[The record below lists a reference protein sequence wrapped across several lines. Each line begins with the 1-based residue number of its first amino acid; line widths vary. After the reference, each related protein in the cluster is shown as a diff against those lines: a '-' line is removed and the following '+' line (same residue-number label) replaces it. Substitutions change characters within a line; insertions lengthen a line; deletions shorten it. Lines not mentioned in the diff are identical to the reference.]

1 MEPAVAMRPPVL
13 KVPSSGDVARRCG
26 LGICMLVGT
35 GAAVVVSRSGSVRG
49 GGYAAV
55 FRGWYEILS
64 ISTAAAI
71 PCSLERS
78 TEVEKETLDADG
90 KRSRT
95 SK

>member
-1 MEPAVAMRPPVL
+1 MRPHVL
-13 KVPSSGDVARRCG
+13 KVPSNGDVARRRG

-35 GAAVVVSRSGSVRG
+35 GATVVVSRSGSVHG

-55 FRGWYEILS
+55 FRGRYEILS
-64 ISTAAAI
+64 ISAAAAI

-78 TEVEKETLDADG
+78 TQMEKETLDAGG

-95 SK
+95 SR